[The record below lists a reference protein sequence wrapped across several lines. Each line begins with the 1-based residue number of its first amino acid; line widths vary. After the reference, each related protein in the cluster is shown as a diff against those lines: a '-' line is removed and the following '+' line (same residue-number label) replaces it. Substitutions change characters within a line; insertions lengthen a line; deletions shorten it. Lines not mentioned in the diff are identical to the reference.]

1 MKVFAMTPISDI
13 SKIYASFFQRSIA
26 WIIDSFIIGLC
37 GYSVINNDENIIIN
51 TLIQLIPISYFLIFW
66 TFRGATPGMII
77 MKIRVVNEKDLK
89 NITFTQGAVR
99 YLGLLLSAILML
111 GFIWILFDKKNKGF
125 HDYMANT
132 IVVKNKEFSLFENE
146 IKEAEHI

>member
-1 MKVFAMTPISDI
+1 
-13 SKIYASFFQRSIA
+13 
-26 WIIDSFIIGLC
+26 
-37 GYSVINNDENIIIN
+37 
-51 TLIQLIPISYFLIFW
+51 
-66 TFRGATPGMII
+66 MII

-146 IKEAEHI
+146 IKEADNV

>member
-1 MKVFAMTPISDI
+1 MTSISDI

-37 GYSVINNDENIIIN
+37 GFSIINNDENMIIN

-66 TFRGATPGMII
+66 TFRGATPGQII
-77 MKIRVVNEKDLK
+77 MKIRVLNEKDLK

-99 YLGLLLSAILML
+99 YLGLLLSSILML
-111 GFIWILFDKKNKGF
+111 GFIWILFDKKNKGL
-125 HDYMANT
+125 HDHMAKT
-132 IVVKNKEFSLFENE
+132 IVVKDEELTLFENE
-146 IKEAEHI
+146 VKEADHI